1 MKKETEN
8 LSIAGEKKK
17 EKSVKKIKKERK
29 LSEKAER
36 KETKKLA
43 KKQKQMAK
51 KYNKKSQDAVEKQE
65 ANSLAQPEINE
76 FEKKSINAKDGK
88 TKQEK
93 VLIVRRAEH
102 GKPMTKKRKILNF
115 ISYALVGIIA
125 IAFGYIGGNF
135 YYVNYMDKPNYD
147 FDTSLLKDDGEQVY
161 NSIKL
166 KTPDR
171 CTPIQ
176 LFVATEYCLSN
187 TENYQTN
194 VVGSVIPS
202 IAKAQTVRGVKGRN
216 GNVYFVENYSKGMV
230 SVAEKSF
237 YDITTK
243 TAEVYEARDNAVKT
257 DSATFP
263 SSPSK
268 TYTLEEY
275 LKEYGTSPTNPVIP
289 YVVSSKTYIVGS
301 ESFKNLESN
310 KYEISFALTKDTAVA
325 DYVKQVKHMSGLAN
339 YPKFKSVMVKAVI
352 EYDATAQYKYKFVSL
367 RYDEKYTVNYFGVSA
382 DCTGWLENT
391 FVY

>member
-17 EKSVKKIKKERK
+17 DKSIRKIKKERK
-29 LSEKAER
+29 ISDKAER

-51 KYNKKSQDAVEKQE
+51 KYNKKNDALNQE
-65 ANSLAQPEINE
+65 NSLQSKSDINE
-76 FEKKSINAKDGK
+76 FEKESINTNDGK
-88 TKQEK
+88 TKRDK

-147 FDTSLLKDDGEQVY
+147 YDTSLLKDDGEKVY

-166 KTPDR
+166 RTPDR

-176 LFVATEYCLSN
+176 LFVATEYCLSK
-187 TENYQTN
+187 TEKYTVN
-194 VVGSVIPS
+194 VVGSVVPS
-202 IAKAQTVRGVKGRN
+202 IAKAQTVRGLKGRN
-216 GNVYFVENYSKGMV
+216 GNIYFVENYSKGMV

-237 YDITTK
+237 YDISNQ
-243 TAEVYEARDNAVKT
+243 TAEVYEARDSAVKT
-257 DSATFP
+257 DSANFP

-275 LKEYGTSPTNPVIP
+275 LEEYGTSPTNPAIP
-289 YVVSSKTYIVGS
+289 YVVSSQTYIVGS
-301 ESFKNLESN
+301 ESFNNIGSN
-310 KYEISFALTKDTAVA
+310 KFEVSFALTKDTAVA

-339 YPKFKSVMVKAVI
+339 YPKFKTIMVKAVI
-352 EYDATAQYKYKFVSL
+352 EYDSSAEFKYKFVSI
-367 RYDEKYTVNYFGVSA
+367 RYDEKYTVNYFGVNA
-382 DCTGWLENT
+382 DCTGWLDNT